1 MSALICLF
9 KDENIYAIHKPQEIP
24 FHSLDETVQKNQE
37 PVHVEGIISLAKKFL
52 NDDNIYPVHR
62 LDRMTSGVM
71 IFARTK
77 EANST
82 LSKLFLEKK
91 IEKYYLALSENKP
104 KKKQGAVIGDMAKG
118 RSGSYLLKRT
128 NENPAITRFFA
139 KKISNNSS
147 DAWFYILKPET
158 GKTHQLR
165 VALKSLGSPV
175 IGDSRYSGKTASRG
189 YLHAYKIRF
198 DLLGNRYE
206 IVDPHFI
213 GEEFN
218 LEQYSPSVSCE
229 TQTSAN
235 DSPDFLKP
243 ELLSWPKSSFLL
255 SEDS

>member
-1 MSALICLF
+1 MSALTCLY
-9 KDENIYAIHKPQEIP
+9 KDKYIYAVHKPQGVP
-24 FHSLDETVQKNQE
+24 FHSLDETVQKDQE
-37 PVHVEGIISLAKKFL
+37 LVHVEGIVSLAKKFL
-52 NDDNIYPVHR
+52 SDDNIYPVHR

-82 LSKLFLEKK
+82 LSKLFSEKK
-91 IEKYYLALSENKP
+91 IEKYYLALSDNKP
-104 KKKQGAVIGDMAKG
+104 KKKQGAVIGDMSKG

-128 NENPAITRFFA
+128 NENSAIPRFFA
-139 KKISNNSS
+139 KKIAINSG

-175 IGDSRYSGKTASRG
+175 IGDSRYSGKAASRG

-198 DLLGNRYE
+198 DLLGSRYE
-206 IVDPHFI
+206 IVDPHFD

-218 LEQYSPSVSCE
+218 LEQYSASVSSE
-229 TQTSAN
+229 VQTLSN
-235 DSPDFLKP
+235 DTTDFLKP

-255 SEDS
+255 SDDK